1 MHSQAPHPAREF
13 AQQAQS
19 AFDKAAHRAGLVERF
34 YRIAGQDIVLQFAGE
49 ALIPILT
56 PALGHLERPR
66 FENADLRVSLFDSE
80 TTQVAMP
87 PPPWGR
93 DAYGPNGLIAGFNTQ
108 DIQTV
113 YNVGTS
119 ILNVMDHAEKTAVF
133 WIRRPSSTP
142 YWETAAPLRTILH
155 WSMRNRSTQ
164 LVHGAAV
171 GYETGGVLIAAKGG
185 SGKSTSTL
193 SCLGS
198 DLLFAGDD
206 YVAVDDA
213 EIPFAHS
220 LFQTAKLNKDN
231 LARISHLGLT
241 PVNSDRL
248 SEEEK
253 AVYFPGSVYPES
265 ITRGFP
271 LRCILV
277 PRVTGRPDTAI
288 RPAKQAEALLS
299 LAPTTLCQLPGS
311 SPDAFEKMRSLARK
325 LPAYTLE
332 AGLDVTQIPRVIGK
346 FLRSEFA

>member
-93 DAYGPNGLIAGFNTQ
+93 DAYGPNGLIAGFNTH

-231 LARISHLGLT
+231 LARIGHLGLT

-253 AVYFPGSVYPES
+253 AVYFPGSVYPDS
-265 ITRGFP
+265 ISRGFP

>member
-1 MHSQAPHPAREF
+1 MHDQAPHPAREF
-13 AQQAQS
+13 ARQAQ
-19 AFDKAAHRAGLVERF
+19 AVFGKAASRAGLVERF
-34 YRIAGQDIVLQFAGE
+34 YRIAGQKIVLRFSGE
-49 ALIPILT
+49 ALIPILA
-56 PALGHLERPR
+56 PALDHLRSPR
-66 FENADLRVSLFDSE
+66 FDEPDLTVSLFDSE
-80 TTQVAMP
+80 TTRMVMP
-87 PPPWGR
+87 PPPWGQ
-93 DAYGPNGLIAGFNTQ
+93 DAYGPNGQIAGFNTQ

-119 ILNVMDHAEKTAVF
+119 ILNVMDHTENSAVF
-133 WIRRPSSTP
+133 WVRRPSSTP

-155 WSMRNRSTQ
+155 WSMRDRSTQ

-171 GYETGGVLIAAKGG
+171 GYKTGGVLIAAKGG

-231 LARISHLGLT
+231 LSRISHLGLT
-241 PVNSDRL
+241 PINSDRL
-248 SEEEK
+248 SEEDK
-253 AVYFPGSVYPES
+253 AVYFPGSVYPDS
-265 ITRGFP
+265 ISRGFP
-271 LRCILV
+271 LRCILI
-277 PRVTGRPDTAI
+277 PRVTGKPDTAI
-288 RPAKQAEALLS
+288 RPAKQSEALLS

-311 SPDAFEKMRSLARK
+311 GLDAFEKMRSLARK
-325 LPAYTLE
+325 LPAYRLE
-332 AGLDVTQIPRVIGK
+332 AGLEVAQIPRAIGE

>member
-1 MHSQAPHPAREF
+1 MRTAPTD
-13 AQQAQS
+13 Q
-19 AFDKAAHRAGLVERF
+19 
-34 YRIAGQDIVLQFAGE
+34 
-49 ALIPILT
+49 
-56 PALGHLERPR
+56 
-66 FENADLRVSLFDSE
+66 
-80 TTQVAMP
+80 
-87 PPPWGR
+87 
-93 DAYGPNGLIAGFNTQ
+93 IAGFNTH
-108 DIQTV
+108 DVQTV

-119 ILNVMDHAEKTAVF
+119 ILNVMDHAKNAALF
-133 WIRRPSSTP
+133 WVRRPSSTP

-155 WSMRNRSTQ
+155 WSMRDRSTQ

-198 DLLFAGDD
+198 DLLFADDD

-231 LARISHLGLT
+231 LLRISHLGLT

-248 SEEEK
+248 SEEGR
-253 AVYFPGSVYPES
+253 AVYFPGSVYPDS
-265 ITRGFP
+265 ISRGFP

-311 SPDAFEKMRSLARK
+311 SPDAFEKMRSLTRK
-325 LPAYTLE
+325 LPAYRLE
-332 AGLDVTQIPRVIGK
+332 AELDVIQIPRVIGD